1 MQIAMRSP
9 HTNLEF
15 QKTFSLPPEE
25 FLIND
30 FTCHLKR
37 KMLTQVYLLLHVCPY
52 CSSALQWASPHS
64 FPNTCGDKSG
74 FSIVKLKSRLQPNCL
89 LRL

>member
-37 KMLTQVYLLLHVCPY
+37 KMLTQVYFLKLVCSFSFSVLLP
-52 CSSALQWASPHS
+52 ASPYL
-64 FPNTCGDKSG
+64 FPNTAHVVTKMESL
-74 FSIVKLKSRLQPNCL
+74 FSN
-89 LRL
+89 